1 MINSL
6 PAYTDFRNHLECFT
20 KLTEVEFDKVLTYFT
35 HKKLKRHEYLIRSD
49 EYVNH
54 TYWVRKGLLVS
65 TFTDSA
71 GKEHII
77 QFAIENCWI
86 TDQNAYYNR
95 EKSIFNIVCHE
106 SSELLSLSYENRE
119 KLCSEIQS
127 IESFFRRKANDS
139 FVKQQKRLLTYM
151 MSNAK
156 QRFDLLLEE
165 HPGLFQRL
173 TKKTLAAYLGVTR
186 ETLSR
191 F

>member
-1 MINSL
+1 M
-6 PAYTDFRNHLECFT
+6 PAYTDFRSHLECFT
-20 KLTEVEFDKVLTYFT
+20 KLTEEEFDKVLTYFKV
-35 HKKLKRHEYLIRSD
+35 KKLKRHEYLIRSN

-54 TYWVRKGLLVS
+54 TYWVKKGLLVS
-65 TFTDSA
+65 NFTDSA

-77 QFAIENCWI
+77 QFAIEHCWI

-106 SSELLSLSYENRE
+106 ASELLSLSYENRE
-119 KLCSEIQS
+119 KLCSEIRS
-127 IESFFRRKANDS
+127 VESFFRRKANDS

-151 MSNAK
+151 TSNAK
-156 QRFDLLLEE
+156 ERFDLLLEE

-173 TKKTLAAYLGVTR
+173 SKKTLAAYLGVTR